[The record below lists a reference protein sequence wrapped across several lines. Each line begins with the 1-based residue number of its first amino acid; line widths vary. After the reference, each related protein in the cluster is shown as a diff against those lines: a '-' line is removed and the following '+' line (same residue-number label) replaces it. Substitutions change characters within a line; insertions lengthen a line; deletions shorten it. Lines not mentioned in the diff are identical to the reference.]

1 MFIWRKARHRVAKAD
16 GPERIHGEWWI
27 SEGETKLVRDYYRV
41 ETADGTRYWLFRD
54 GPTEQGGSWWLLSMH
69 RRIEVLITVIN
80 MPGMDGFELAERAK
94 GMREGLKVILLSGR
108 ENNGSGFPFIPKPF
122 LTQDLKRTMA
132 RHTGLC

>member
-1 MFIWRKARHRVAKAD
+1 MSR
-16 GPERIHGEWWI
+16 
-27 SEGETKLVRDYYRV
+27 LVLVVDDEPLV
-41 ETADGTRYWLFRD
+41 LDITVSMLEDLGCEVIAAASGKDAL
-54 GPTEQGGSWWLLSMH
+54 SKLSMH
-69 RRIEVLITVIN
+69 GRIEVLITVIN